1 MSASF
6 IDRAPTPV
14 VRLLSND
21 PGTTIT
27 NMRIVG
33 YHTTML
39 GLSTRRS
46 CQINKPRRWHTPIL
60 AGAEPTFG
68 KNARKVNTPICAH
81 IATPKKTPKST
92 PRYCW
97 RNRTPSWPISTPLR
111 MQLLASRPDN
121 FETTAIAEIINCSTL
136 LPTVPLHIVH
146 LATTKLCHCCVLPKP
161 RGCR

>member
-1 MSASF
+1 MLKCSRGKEEFSDSADTLTAEIDDFDLGMSASF
-6 IDRAPTPV
+6 IDGAPTPV

-46 CQINKPRRWHTPIL
+46 CQINKPRRWHTRRSWQGPSL
-60 AGAEPTFG
+60 LLVRMPG
-68 KNARKVNTPICAH
+68 KSTRAICAH
-81 IATPKKTPKST
+81 IATPKTPKST

-97 RNRTPSWPISTPLR
+97 RNKRTPSWPISTPLR
-111 MQLLASRPDN
+111 MQL
-121 FETTAIAEIINCSTL
+121 FGIET
-136 LPTVPLHIVH
+136 
-146 LATTKLCHCCVLPKP
+146 
-161 RGCR
+161 R